1 MIRSPKW
8 RGCTYK
14 DPTDLGE
21 NPSTYETSPIGYNN
35 FPVSTH
41 IHGLEVRPLFDGN
54 PLSWFSKKAKGIGYM
69 SLEEKYF
76 DVVTDAER
84 EIIYEYYN
92 TSSQFVKMNH
102 YPNYQPPGSLWYHDH
117 SMSSTGFNVLK
128 GLSGMY
134 LLRDKKVEKYLPKG
148 NYEAVVLLH
157 LSGEQKHILSDV
169 TFKTDA
175 YYRFRFLNSHF
186 LKNFPDISFVDPEE
200 NEIPFTLIG
209 QDSSFM
215 RYPVELVSFSIASAE
230 RIDLLIKF
238 DSSTLKKGD

>member
-1 MIRSPKW
+1 
-8 RGCTYK
+8 
-14 DPTDLGE
+14 
-21 NPSTYETSPIGYNN
+21 
-35 FPVSTH
+35 
-41 IHGLEVRPLFDGN
+41 
-54 PLSWFSKKAKGIGYM
+54 
-69 SLEEKYF
+69 
-76 DVVTDAER
+76 
-84 EIIYEYYN
+84 
-92 TSSQFVKMNH
+92 MNH

-117 SMSSTGFNVLK
+117 SMASTGFNVLK
-128 GLSGMY
+128 GLNGMY
-134 LLRDKKVEKYLPKG
+134 LLRDKEVEKYLPKG
-148 NYEAVVLLH
+148 NYETIVFLH

-215 RYPVELVSFSIASAE
+215 RHPVELVSFSIASAE

-238 DSSTLKKGD
+238 DSLTLKKGDEIKIAYDNRGQNAVLLTLRIGDRETDPEMLNYQPPSKLNVPFKNLTDPDIHVDKVRMRPLMFKAGIWNVNGHSSYHQGES